1 MRNRILT
8 LMQAS
13 AIFMFL
19 TKLPMTTV
27 LVVILSLATIFYK
40 LLQNKLYFD
49 KLNNKTIVV
58 IIAMLLYMLCRI
70 MSQYVVGI
78 DLYDVDIDYIV
89 TISLAFILVVSILFH
104 RDAYAILYAIIASS
118 LFTGGWA
125 IFELIFNFNTLSSR
139 FSDPGNIFYMSGN
152 RVPTAFYY
160 NENDMLYF
168 LVLFLPITFFLLGDA
183 WCH

>member
-78 DLYDVDIDYIV
+78 DLYDVD
-89 TISLAFILVVSILFH
+89 
-104 RDAYAILYAIIASS
+104 
-118 LFTGGWA
+118 
-125 IFELIFNFNTLSSR
+125 
-139 FSDPGNIFYMSGN
+139 
-152 RVPTAFYY
+152 
-160 NENDMLYF
+160 
-168 LVLFLPITFFLLGDA
+168 
-183 WCH
+183 

>member
-89 TISLAFILVVSILFH
+89 TISLAFILFV
-104 RDAYAILYAIIASS
+104 
-118 LFTGGWA
+118 
-125 IFELIFNFNTLSSR
+125 
-139 FSDPGNIFYMSGN
+139 
-152 RVPTAFYY
+152 
-160 NENDMLYF
+160 
-168 LVLFLPITFFLLGDA
+168 
-183 WCH
+183 

>member
-89 TISLAFILVVSILFH
+89 TISLAFILFVSILF
-104 RDAYAILYAIIASS
+104 
-118 LFTGGWA
+118 
-125 IFELIFNFNTLSSR
+125 
-139 FSDPGNIFYMSGN
+139 
-152 RVPTAFYY
+152 
-160 NENDMLYF
+160 
-168 LVLFLPITFFLLGDA
+168 
-183 WCH
+183 

>member
-70 MSQYVVGI
+70 MSNYVAIRGR
-78 DLYDVDIDYIV
+78 YR
-89 TISLAFILVVSILFH
+89 FI
-104 RDAYAILYAIIASS
+104 
-118 LFTGGWA
+118 
-125 IFELIFNFNTLSSR
+125 
-139 FSDPGNIFYMSGN
+139 
-152 RVPTAFYY
+152 
-160 NENDMLYF
+160 
-168 LVLFLPITFFLLGDA
+168 
-183 WCH
+183 

>member
-70 MSQYVVGI
+70 MSNYVAIRGR
-78 DLYDVDIDYIV
+78 YRYI
-89 TISLAFILVVSILFH
+89 
-104 RDAYAILYAIIASS
+104 
-118 LFTGGWA
+118 
-125 IFELIFNFNTLSSR
+125 
-139 FSDPGNIFYMSGN
+139 
-152 RVPTAFYY
+152 
-160 NENDMLYF
+160 
-168 LVLFLPITFFLLGDA
+168 
-183 WCH
+183 

>member
-89 TISLAFILVVSILFH
+89 TISLAFILFVS
-104 RDAYAILYAIIASS
+104 
-118 LFTGGWA
+118 
-125 IFELIFNFNTLSSR
+125 
-139 FSDPGNIFYMSGN
+139 
-152 RVPTAFYY
+152 
-160 NENDMLYF
+160 
-168 LVLFLPITFFLLGDA
+168 
-183 WCH
+183 

>member
-89 TISLAFILVVSILFH
+89 TISLAFILFVSI
-104 RDAYAILYAIIASS
+104 
-118 LFTGGWA
+118 
-125 IFELIFNFNTLSSR
+125 
-139 FSDPGNIFYMSGN
+139 
-152 RVPTAFYY
+152 
-160 NENDMLYF
+160 
-168 LVLFLPITFFLLGDA
+168 GDA
-183 WCH
+183 ANLLI

>member
-89 TISLAFILVVSILFH
+89 TISLAFILFVSI
-104 RDAYAILYAIIASS
+104 
-118 LFTGGWA
+118 
-125 IFELIFNFNTLSSR
+125 
-139 FSDPGNIFYMSGN
+139 
-152 RVPTAFYY
+152 
-160 NENDMLYF
+160 
-168 LVLFLPITFFLLGDA
+168 
-183 WCH
+183 

>member
-78 DLYDVDIDYIV
+78 DLYDVDIDYI
-89 TISLAFILVVSILFH
+89 
-104 RDAYAILYAIIASS
+104 
-118 LFTGGWA
+118 
-125 IFELIFNFNTLSSR
+125 
-139 FSDPGNIFYMSGN
+139 
-152 RVPTAFYY
+152 
-160 NENDMLYF
+160 
-168 LVLFLPITFFLLGDA
+168 
-183 WCH
+183 

>member
-1 MRNRILT
+1 
-8 LMQAS
+8 MQAS

-89 TISLAFILVVSILFH
+89 TISLAFILFVSI
-104 RDAYAILYAIIASS
+104 
-118 LFTGGWA
+118 
-125 IFELIFNFNTLSSR
+125 
-139 FSDPGNIFYMSGN
+139 
-152 RVPTAFYY
+152 
-160 NENDMLYF
+160 
-168 LVLFLPITFFLLGDA
+168 GDA
-183 WCH
+183 ANLLI

>member
-70 MSQYVVGI
+70 MSQYVVG
-78 DLYDVDIDYIV
+78 
-89 TISLAFILVVSILFH
+89 
-104 RDAYAILYAIIASS
+104 
-118 LFTGGWA
+118 
-125 IFELIFNFNTLSSR
+125 
-139 FSDPGNIFYMSGN
+139 
-152 RVPTAFYY
+152 
-160 NENDMLYF
+160 
-168 LVLFLPITFFLLGDA
+168 
-183 WCH
+183 

>member
-89 TISLAFILVVSILFH
+89 TISLAFILFVSIL
-104 RDAYAILYAIIASS
+104 
-118 LFTGGWA
+118 
-125 IFELIFNFNTLSSR
+125 
-139 FSDPGNIFYMSGN
+139 
-152 RVPTAFYY
+152 
-160 NENDMLYF
+160 
-168 LVLFLPITFFLLGDA
+168 
-183 WCH
+183 

>member
-89 TISLAFILVVSILFH
+89 TISLAFILFVSILFH

-139 FSDPGNIFYMSGN
+139 FSDPGNIFTCQVIECQQHSIIMKMICFIFWFCSYQ
-152 RVPTAFYY
+152 
-160 NENDMLYF
+160 
-168 LVLFLPITFFLLGDA
+168 LPFFSLGDA

>member
-89 TISLAFILVVSILFH
+89 TISLAFILFVIYF
-104 RDAYAILYAIIASS
+104 I
-118 LFTGGWA
+118 
-125 IFELIFNFNTLSSR
+125 SSR
-139 FSDPGNIFYMSGN
+139 CICNIVCNYSIFIIYWRMGNI
-152 RVPTAFYY
+152 
-160 NENDMLYF
+160 
-168 LVLFLPITFFLLGDA
+168 
-183 WCH
+183 

>member
-78 DLYDVDIDYIV
+78 DLYDVDIDY
-89 TISLAFILVVSILFH
+89 
-104 RDAYAILYAIIASS
+104 
-118 LFTGGWA
+118 
-125 IFELIFNFNTLSSR
+125 
-139 FSDPGNIFYMSGN
+139 
-152 RVPTAFYY
+152 
-160 NENDMLYF
+160 
-168 LVLFLPITFFLLGDA
+168 
-183 WCH
+183 

>member
-70 MSQYVVGI
+70 MSQYVAGI
-78 DLYDVDIDYIV
+78 DIYDV
-89 TISLAFILVVSILFH
+89 
-104 RDAYAILYAIIASS
+104 
-118 LFTGGWA
+118 
-125 IFELIFNFNTLSSR
+125 
-139 FSDPGNIFYMSGN
+139 
-152 RVPTAFYY
+152 
-160 NENDMLYF
+160 
-168 LVLFLPITFFLLGDA
+168 
-183 WCH
+183 

>member
-70 MSQYVVGI
+70 MSQY
-78 DLYDVDIDYIV
+78 
-89 TISLAFILVVSILFH
+89 
-104 RDAYAILYAIIASS
+104 
-118 LFTGGWA
+118 
-125 IFELIFNFNTLSSR
+125 
-139 FSDPGNIFYMSGN
+139 
-152 RVPTAFYY
+152 
-160 NENDMLYF
+160 
-168 LVLFLPITFFLLGDA
+168 
-183 WCH
+183 

>member
-70 MSQYVVGI
+70 MSQYVV
-78 DLYDVDIDYIV
+78 
-89 TISLAFILVVSILFH
+89 
-104 RDAYAILYAIIASS
+104 
-118 LFTGGWA
+118 
-125 IFELIFNFNTLSSR
+125 
-139 FSDPGNIFYMSGN
+139 
-152 RVPTAFYY
+152 
-160 NENDMLYF
+160 
-168 LVLFLPITFFLLGDA
+168 
-183 WCH
+183 

>member
-89 TISLAFILVVSILFH
+89 TISLAF
-104 RDAYAILYAIIASS
+104 
-118 LFTGGWA
+118 
-125 IFELIFNFNTLSSR
+125 
-139 FSDPGNIFYMSGN
+139 
-152 RVPTAFYY
+152 
-160 NENDMLYF
+160 
-168 LVLFLPITFFLLGDA
+168 
-183 WCH
+183 

>member
-70 MSQYVVGI
+70 MSQYVAGI
-78 DLYDVDIDYIV
+78 DI
-89 TISLAFILVVSILFH
+89 
-104 RDAYAILYAIIASS
+104 
-118 LFTGGWA
+118 
-125 IFELIFNFNTLSSR
+125 
-139 FSDPGNIFYMSGN
+139 
-152 RVPTAFYY
+152 
-160 NENDMLYF
+160 
-168 LVLFLPITFFLLGDA
+168 
-183 WCH
+183 

>member
-78 DLYDVDIDYIV
+78 DLYDVDID
-89 TISLAFILVVSILFH
+89 L
-104 RDAYAILYAIIASS
+104 
-118 LFTGGWA
+118 
-125 IFELIFNFNTLSSR
+125 
-139 FSDPGNIFYMSGN
+139 
-152 RVPTAFYY
+152 
-160 NENDMLYF
+160 
-168 LVLFLPITFFLLGDA
+168 
-183 WCH
+183 

>member
-70 MSQYVVGI
+70 MSQYVAG
-78 DLYDVDIDYIV
+78 
-89 TISLAFILVVSILFH
+89 
-104 RDAYAILYAIIASS
+104 
-118 LFTGGWA
+118 
-125 IFELIFNFNTLSSR
+125 
-139 FSDPGNIFYMSGN
+139 
-152 RVPTAFYY
+152 
-160 NENDMLYF
+160 
-168 LVLFLPITFFLLGDA
+168 
-183 WCH
+183 

>member
-58 IIAMLLYMLCRI
+58 IIAMLLYML
-70 MSQYVVGI
+70 
-78 DLYDVDIDYIV
+78 
-89 TISLAFILVVSILFH
+89 
-104 RDAYAILYAIIASS
+104 
-118 LFTGGWA
+118 
-125 IFELIFNFNTLSSR
+125 
-139 FSDPGNIFYMSGN
+139 
-152 RVPTAFYY
+152 
-160 NENDMLYF
+160 
-168 LVLFLPITFFLLGDA
+168 
-183 WCH
+183 

>member
-70 MSQYVVGI
+70 MSQ
-78 DLYDVDIDYIV
+78 
-89 TISLAFILVVSILFH
+89 
-104 RDAYAILYAIIASS
+104 
-118 LFTGGWA
+118 
-125 IFELIFNFNTLSSR
+125 
-139 FSDPGNIFYMSGN
+139 
-152 RVPTAFYY
+152 
-160 NENDMLYF
+160 
-168 LVLFLPITFFLLGDA
+168 
-183 WCH
+183 